1 MTKSYKMVVLK
12 YLLEKGPKNWLDP
25 VTPTEVAPYFHQFY
39 MEKNYRKQI
48 DFSNKNT
55 KKLWEY
61 DEEKVAKLIA
71 DMPMYKWVGKRS
83 EENTSELQSRFDQVC
98 RILLEKKTN

>member
-1 MTKSYKMVVLK
+1 K

-71 DMPMYKWVGKRS
+71 DMPMSKWVGKD
-83 EENTSELQSRFDQVC
+83 ELVYFDGKQFEIGRASCRESVKLWEMVVSSR
-98 RILLEKKTN
+98 

>member
-1 MTKSYKMVVLK
+1 KVEKELMTKSYKMVVLK

-61 DEEKVAKLIA
+61 DEEKVAKLIDRKSTRLNSSHVSISYA
-71 DMPMYKWVGKRS
+71 VFC
-83 EENTSELQSRFDQVC
+83 L
-98 RILLEKKTN
+98 KKKK